1 MARPAFIV
9 LVLLAAVAVPHA
21 WAQRAPSRPPTE
33 GGVPGPAR
41 PTSADVLLSSSV
53 IGARVQARDGTDLG
67 EIHQLVIDRR
77 TGYVSHAILDVSGPN
92 AGGGTKVV
100 VKWRDIRLMPDPSL
114 PRRTVAS
121 VDAAVIE
128 RRRAWPAPP
137 SREAPSRNRPRANR
151 RACRVRVG
159 RGHATECQDCAPAR
173 AARIAY
179 FHTRDTRLGLLS
191 DSPSPA
197 CIAPEGLGN

>member
-9 LVLLAAVAVPHA
+9 LVLLAALAVPHA

-41 PTSADVLLSSSV
+41 PTAADVLLSSSV

-128 RRRAWPAPP
+128 RAPRLASTTEQGGPEPEP
-137 SREAPSRNRPRANR
+137 SASPRT
-151 RACRVRVG
+151 G
-159 RGHATECQDCAPAR
+159 LPGPGEPGP
-173 AARIAY
+173 
-179 FHTRDTRLGLLS
+179 RD
-191 DSPSPA
+191 
-197 CIAPEGLGN
+197 